1 MCDKV
6 LCLRQRLSSHNV
18 LCLSLLL
25 TLHRGY
31 NSCKEE
37 DHPPARYLPHLALDW
52 GRESLCLY
60 YKWREKREVTF
71 NPISTR
77 RFGFF
82 LRTGVGRSENGW
94 K

>member
-25 TLHRGY
+25 TLHRDY

-52 GRESLCLY
+52 GREFMFILQVE
-60 YKWREKREVTF
+60 REKR
-71 NPISTR
+71 
-77 RFGFF
+77 GD
-82 LRTGVGRSENGW
+82 L
-94 K
+94 